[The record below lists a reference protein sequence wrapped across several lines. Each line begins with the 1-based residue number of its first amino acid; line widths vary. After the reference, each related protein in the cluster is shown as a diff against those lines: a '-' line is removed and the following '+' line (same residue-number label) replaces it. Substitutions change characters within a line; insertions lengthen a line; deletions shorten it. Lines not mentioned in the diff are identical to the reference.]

1 MIQAVEAPASGL
13 HIAQIGL
20 NTCDLAGSLR
30 LYREVFGFCNAGGNA
45 LWGDVMRI
53 QGLDAQSRSLI
64 WWMVGASAFFQLE
77 FFHHTNPKQRP
88 LPADWRPCDLGWVRF
103 GLEVPNFEAVASAL
117 ARANISTLAPATRDA
132 GSRRLA
138 FRDPYIGIVVEVI
151 ESPEAAGSVVNYVTS
166 SVADLGAARR
176 FYGEVIGAELQAL
189 GNLHVPAAESLWG
202 LGGAVRDGFLARIG
216 ERCIEVVN
224 YRQPLGRSQPDRRI
238 SDQGIMNVALASRD
252 VPTIRALLDRIRADG
267 HQPTSVLEGPD
278 FLGTY
283 IVDPGYE
290 LEVFASPESR
300 DELLGFRPV
309 GPFVADFAAPIDENN

>member
-1 MIQAVEAPASGL
+1 MSQISDSLSAGL
-13 HIAQIGL
+13 HIVQIGL

-30 LYREVFGFCNAGGNA
+30 LYREVFGFANAGGNV

-88 LPADWRPCDLGWVRF
+88 LPADWRPSDHGWVRF
-103 GLEVPNFEAVASAL
+103 GIEVANLAAVTAAL
-117 ARANISTLAPATRDA
+117 AHSKVNVLGAEGAA

-138 FRDPYIGIVVEVI
+138 FRDPFIGVIVEVI
-151 ESPEAAGSVVNYVTS
+151 ENIRIAGPVVNYVTC
-166 SVADLGAARR
+166 SVADLAAARR
-176 FYGEVIGAELQAL
+176 FYGEVIGAELKPL
-189 GNLHVPAAESLWG
+189 DDLHQPAAESLWG
-202 LGGAVRDGFLARIG
+202 LGAAVRDGFLARIG
-216 ERCIEVVN
+216 ERCIEVIS
-224 YRQPLGRSQPDRRI
+224 YRQQPGRLPRDRRI

-252 VPTIRALLDRIRADG
+252 VPTIRTLLDRIRADG
-267 HQPTSVLEGPD
+267 HQSTLVLEGPD

-290 LEVFASPESR
+290 LELFASPESR
-300 DELLGFRPV
+300 DDLVGFRPV
-309 GPFVADFAAPIDENN
+309 GPFVADFAPNG